1 MDYFS
6 LCCGEKHTGEKNYSP
21 QKQNWSLIFIGYYYP
36 HNNTMI
42 KSKGCF
48 EKFRKFLILTN
59 FLKVLWPSRTKKL
72 VLFMISEYKLK
83 SFIFIFSAPFGQNW
97 KISVPIRKR
106 IS

>member
-6 LCCGEKHTGEKNYSP
+6 LCCGEKHTGEKNYTP

-48 EKFRKFLILTN
+48 EKFRKFLISQTS
-59 FLKVLWPSRTKKL
+59 WR
-72 VLFMISEYKLK
+72 SEYKLK
-83 SFIFIFSAPFGQNW
+83 SFIFFFSAPLVKFEKFQCP
-97 KISVPIRKR
+97 S
-106 IS
+106 

>member
-6 LCCGEKHTGEKNYSP
+6 LCCGEKHTGEKNYTP

-48 EKFRKFLILTN
+48 EKFRKFLI
-59 FLKVLWPSRTKKL
+59 
-72 VLFMISEYKLK
+72 
-83 SFIFIFSAPFGQNW
+83 
-97 KISVPIRKR
+97 
-106 IS
+106 